1 MSDTPNANPPPP
13 PPPPS
18 MPPPPFSAAAPAM
31 PPYQVPAGYKLPP
44 GYQGP
49 TAPDYVPPYQYQQ
62 PAPGGSL
69 ALGAILSSP
78 GALMYQFGGYALYS
92 CIAGLAAI
100 IVPFVAGFY
109 FPILPIIGLLN
120 GARAIQRGRV
130 IGGVVGL
137 VLSALGGVVSLF
149 ASGLLGG

>member
-1 MSDTPNANPPPP
+1 MSDTPNANQP

-18 MPPPPFSAAAPAM
+18 VPPPPFGAAAPAM
-31 PPYQVPAGYKLPP
+31 PPYQVPAGYQVPP

-49 TAPDYVPPYQYQQ
+49 TAPDYVTPYQYQQ
-62 PAPGGSL
+62 PAPSGSL

-78 GALMYQFGGYALYS
+78 GALLYQFGGYALYS
-92 CIAGLAAI
+92 CVAGLAAI

>member
-1 MSDTPNANPPPP
+1 MSDTPNANQP

-18 MPPPPFSAAAPAM
+18 VPPPPFGAAAPAM
-31 PPYQVPAGYKLPP
+31 PPYQVPPGYHVPP

-49 TAPDYVPPYQYQQ
+49 TAPDYVAPYQYQQ
-62 PAPGGSL
+62 PAPSGSL

-78 GALMYQFGGYALYS
+78 GALLYQFGGYALYS

-130 IGGVVGL
+130 IGGIAGL
-137 VLSALGGVVSLF
+137 ILSALGGVVSLF

>member
-1 MSDTPNANPPPP
+1 MSDTSTAYPP

-18 MPPPPFSAAAPAM
+18 VPPPQFNAAAPAM
-31 PPYQVPAGYKLPP
+31 PPYQVPPGYKVPA

-62 PAPGGSL
+62 PSSESFSA
-69 ALGAILSSP
+69 AAGAILTSP
-78 GALMYQFGGYALYS
+78 GAIMHQFGGAALYS
-92 CIAGLAAI
+92 IIAGLASI
-100 IVPFVAGFY
+100 VVPFAAGFY
-109 FPILPIIGLLN
+109 FPILPIAGVINAL
-120 GARAIQRGRV
+120 RAIQRGRL

-137 VLSALGGVVSLF
+137 VLSLLGGVVSLF

>member
-1 MSDTPNANPPPP
+1 MSDTSGAYPP

-18 MPPPPFSAAAPAM
+18 VPPPQYQAAAPSM
-31 PPYQVPAGYKLPP
+31 PAYQVPPGYQVPAGYP
-44 GYQGP
+44 GP

-62 PAPGGSL
+62 PASGGSF
-69 ALGAILSSP
+69 ALGAILASP

-92 CIAGLAAI
+92 CIAGLASI

-109 FPILPIIGLLN
+109 FPVLPIVGLLN

-130 IGGVVGL
+130 IGGIAGL
-137 VLSALGGVVSLF
+137 ILSALGGVVSLF